1 MFFQP
6 FPNIRIFELFRVR
19 AARDFGRFIDVII
32 ISEHSKADF
41 AKIEQVHQIDGL
53 FHGRVDFLKAFDKLA
68 KLLNCLS
75 LKYLSGKDEISFSEK
90 MSDHIA
96 AFAGSWAF
104 IIVFSILMAAWI
116 IINELFL
123 KVPFDPYP
131 FILLNL
137 ILSLI
142 SSVQSPI
149 IMMSQ
154 NRQAKSDRQRSEHQY
169 NINLKCEV
177 LLEDIHIKL
186 EEILRKLDEDA

>member
-1 MFFQP
+1 MQH
-6 FPNIRIFELFRVR
+6 E
-19 AARDFGRFIDVII
+19 
-32 ISEHSKADF
+32 KT
-41 AKIEQVHQIDGL
+41 
-53 FHGRVDFLKAFDKLA
+53 LKAREALIRSMIHGEGSEQKLEE
-68 KLLNCLS
+68 LLDILVDEKFA

>member
-1 MFFQP
+1 MQHEKTIQAREAL
-6 FPNIRIFELFRVR
+6 IRSMIHGEGSEQKLEELLDILV
-19 AARDFGRFIDVII
+19 
-32 ISEHSKADF
+32 EEKF
-41 AKIEQVHQIDGL
+41 AL
-53 FHGRVDFLKAFDKLA
+53 R
-68 KLLNCLS
+68 
-75 LKYLSGKDEISFSEK
+75 YLSGKDNISFSEK
-90 MSDHIA
+90 MSDRLA

-104 IIVFSILMAAWI
+104 IIVFSIGMAVWI
-116 IINELFL
+116 VINEIFL

-142 SSVQSPI
+142 SSVQSPV

-154 NRQAKSDRQRSEHQY
+154 NRQAKSDRERSELQY

-186 EEILRKLDEDA
+186 EKLIELMEKQKTDF

>member
-1 MFFQP
+1 MQHDKTTKAREAL
-6 FPNIRIFELFRVR
+6 IRSMIHGQGNEEKLEELLDILV
-19 AARDFGRFIDVII
+19 
-32 ISEHSKADF
+32 EEKF
-41 AKIEQVHQIDGL
+41 A
-53 FHGRVDFLKAFDKLA
+53 
-68 KLLNCLS
+68 
-75 LKYLSGKDEISFSEK
+75 LKYLDGKDEISFSDR
-90 MSDHIA
+90 MSDKLA

-104 IIVFSILMAAWI
+104 IIVFSIGMAAWI
-116 IINELFL
+116 VINEYFV

-142 SSVQSPI
+142 SSIQSPI

-154 NRQAKSDRQRSEHQY
+154 NRQAKSDRERSELQY

-186 EEILRKLDEDA
+186 EKLIESLEED